1 MMPSLIRT
9 FILLNIVNSAVA
21 GFLSTCNTQESTI
34 TKHEDTIALM
44 KEKLQEKDE
53 KLKEKDEKLK
63 EKDVEIAKV
72 RTLMASSCKDMLLQI
87 GVAAKALGNAVDS
100 HTCKTESSSCQMQL
114 EALRSS
120 CCDKLDNNGKVI
132 ETFTSTCVKNC
143 DRRLDGSW
151 VYPVGYEKRK
161 MYFCGGVSCAPGS
174 RLHGRW
180 EIYNMKKMALWKA
193 DGVCY
198 TNPAS

>member
-44 KEKLQEKDE
+44 KEKLQ
-53 KLKEKDEKLK
+53 EKDEKLK

-132 ETFTSTCVKNC
+132 ETFTTSCVKNC
-143 DRRLDGSW
+143 RRHLDGSW
-151 VYPVGYEKRK
+151 VYPVGYEKRE
-161 MYFCGGVSCAPGS
+161 MHFCGEFSCAPGS

>member
-9 FILLNIVNSAVA
+9 FIRAFILLNIVNSAVA

-44 KEKLQEKDE
+44 KEKLQ
-53 KLKEKDEKLK
+53 EKDEKLK

-132 ETFTSTCVKNC
+132 ETFTTSCVKNC
-143 DRRLDGSW
+143 DRYLDGSW
-151 VYPVGYEKRK
+151 VYPVDPDLRN
-161 MYFCGGVSCAPGS
+161 MHFCGERSCAPGS